1 MPVFLKAICIF
12 QVMIYTLK
20 CLITFNF
27 ASMFNYV
34 YYYIIRKTIELL
46 MFSPYWHLYV
56 YPEVVPMLQETMPSA
71 DVINDIAVLWVGRKT
86 YDAD

>member
-1 MPVFLKAICIF
+1 MPVFLKAICNF

-34 YYYIIRKTIELL
+34 YYYIIRKTIEL
-46 MFSPYWHLYV
+46 
-56 YPEVVPMLQETMPSA
+56 
-71 DVINDIAVLWVGRKT
+71 
-86 YDAD
+86 

>member
-1 MPVFLKAICIF
+1 MPVFLKAICNF

-27 ASMFNYV
+27 VSMFNYV
-34 YYYIIRKTIELL
+34 YYHIIRKAIELL

-56 YPEVVPMLQETMPSA
+56 YPEVVPMVQETMPSA
-71 DVINDIAVLWVGRKT
+71 DVINDIAVLGVGRTT